1 MEISNSHLLLCSA
14 HIDLFGLV
22 CDNYKEM
29 ICKGSGFLKNK
40 NTNDLKQEIAK
51 SEDLSQFLRKNE
63 GNFLNTDI
71 PTALSA
77 LQAKKKI
84 PKATI
89 AKRAFISEVYLH
101 QIFSGRRKPSRDKLL
116 CICIGMDATL
126 DDIQTL
132 LHQCGFSQLYAH
144 NKRDAILMY
153 GILHQLPLEEINDT
167 LFQEEV
173 ETIF

>member
-1 MEISNSHLLLCSA
+1 MQ
-14 HIDLFGLV
+14 
-22 CDNYKEM
+22 
-29 ICKGSGFLKNK
+29 NK

-71 PTALSA
+71 PAALGT
-77 LQAKKKI
+77 LQASKGI
-84 PKATI
+84 SKAAI

-116 CICIGMDATL
+116 SICIGMDATL
-126 DDIQTL
+126 DETQTL
-132 LHQCGFSQLYAH
+132 LHQCGFSRLYAH

>member
-77 LQAKKKI
+77 LCNGGLWDLFLSLQ
-84 PKATI
+84 
-89 AKRAFISEVYLH
+89 RAECSGDVGIQKVSL
-101 QIFSGRRKPSRDKLL
+101 IFS
-116 CICIGMDATL
+116 
-126 DDIQTL
+126 
-132 LHQCGFSQLYAH
+132 
-144 NKRDAILMY
+144 
-153 GILHQLPLEEINDT
+153 EE
-167 LFQEEV
+167 LR
-173 ETIF
+173 